1 MKTYQIF
8 VVPEGNTKVTEE
20 IELQAHNDS
29 VTQNIEKKSKE

>member
-1 MKTYQIF
+1 M
-8 VVPEGNTKVTEE
+8 GNNKITEE